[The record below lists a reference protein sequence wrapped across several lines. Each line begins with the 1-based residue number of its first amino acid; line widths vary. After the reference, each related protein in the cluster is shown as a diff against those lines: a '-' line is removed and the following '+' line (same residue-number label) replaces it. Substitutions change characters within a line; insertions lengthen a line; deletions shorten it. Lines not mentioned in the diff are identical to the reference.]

1 VTIEPRVRHNVYLP
15 NDAIIHTVKQGQS
28 ADRDWHPAPSLNAL
42 TRKLSESEVQTLAK
56 SHRSKSTID
65 ERFSSYVAIYNNFD
79 NIIWKMPAFFA
90 AAIGVVIALFAN
102 IVSRAGAS
110 LPLGLWTL
118 VFLLIGLLLT
128 LGTYSLARVRQHH
141 TIMGRHLRKL
151 EPEGYFHER
160 QHTLG
165 NWKLPAAPIVF
176 IYVFAVLSVL
186 FLAAAAAT
194 AMDVEFV
201 RTVLRSKISTT
212 P

>member
-1 VTIEPRVRHNVYLP
+1 
-15 NDAIIHTVKQGQS
+15 
-28 ADRDWHPAPSLNAL
+28 
-42 TRKLSESEVQTLAK
+42 
-56 SHRSKSTID
+56 
-65 ERFSSYVAIYNNFD
+65 
-79 NIIWKMPAFFA
+79 MPAFFA

-110 LPLGLWTL
+110 LPLGLWAL

-128 LGTYSLARVRQHH
+128 LGTYSLARVRHHH